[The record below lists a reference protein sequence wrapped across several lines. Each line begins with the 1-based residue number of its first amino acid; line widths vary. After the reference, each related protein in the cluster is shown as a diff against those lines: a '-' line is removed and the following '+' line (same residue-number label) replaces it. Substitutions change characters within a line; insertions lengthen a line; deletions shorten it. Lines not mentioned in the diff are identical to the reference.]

1 MCICVINMEYYSDAS
16 LSGSESEEDVDE
28 IEIYCPRELDYWE
41 IEKLLDSRG
50 PPPVIEYLANI
61 GVVALR
67 EMVLARPI
75 QIEKVV
81 CPAVVHSWSKFWR
94 NQYIDEN
101 SPFSEE
107 DWNAIGEFCM
117 TLCSCVV
124 HNPSMS
130 HVRSCMIHSLK
141 YGNFK
146 RLKY

>member
-1 MCICVINMEYYSDAS
+1 MEYYSDAS

-81 CPAVVHSWSKFWR
+81 CPAVVGQSFGEISILMK
-94 NQYIDEN
+94 IL
-101 SPFSEE
+101 PFLRK
-107 DWNAIGEFCM
+107 IGM
-117 TLCSCVV
+117 LLV
-124 HNPSMS
+124 
-130 HVRSCMIHSLK
+130 
-141 YGNFK
+141 NFV
-146 RLKY
+146 